1 MAFGQALAEFIMKC
15 EAGTETGTGNNR
27 TELPKNFGPFYILA
41 GTFPENFVPAGTALS
56 G

>member
-1 MAFGQALAEFIMKC
+1 MKC
-15 EAGTETGTGNNR
+15 EAGTGAGAGNR

-41 GTFPENFVPAGTALS
+41 GTFPENFGPTGTTLN